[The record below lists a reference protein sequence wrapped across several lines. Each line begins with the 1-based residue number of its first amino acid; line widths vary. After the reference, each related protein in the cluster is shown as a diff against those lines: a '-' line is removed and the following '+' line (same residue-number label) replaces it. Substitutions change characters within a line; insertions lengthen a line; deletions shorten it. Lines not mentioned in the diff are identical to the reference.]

1 MNAPLLEGN
10 PCCNSPHS
18 AMSPILNILVRLRS
32 PRHFVCLSAT
42 VCVCLNACL
51 RVSVYVCADLRRRGS
66 ETGGGIHELFWAVLI
81 WTR

>member
-42 VCVCLNACL
+42 VCVCLNTPAC
-51 RVSVYVCADLRRRGS
+51 VCPYTCVR
-66 ETGGGIHELFWAVLI
+66 I
-81 WTR
+81 